1 MGVDIK
7 VITHL
12 NEVNP
17 EPSMGQSAKPVIANS
32 ESVSYSRHAA
42 QHRMQGFTLIELVVG
57 MLVLGI
63 ALVMLSTMLFP
74 QADRAAETLHRV
86 RSAELAHSLLNEIW
100 GKRYDQNTNPNGGV
114 PACGAAARSDLGLPA
129 GDACTDEVDFG
140 AAGLARNAYRDVDDY
155 HGLTQSSQML
165 NSSRTY
171 AEEYLNYQLSVSV
184 TYPYSDKNSKL
195 VTINVTTPNGE
206 VITYNALRS
215 NY

>member
-1 MGVDIK
+1 MVA
-7 VITHL
+7 
-12 NEVNP
+12 NP
-17 EPSMGQSAKPVIANS
+17 YHR
-32 ESVSYSRHAA
+32 SYFIRRLGHHGA
-42 QHRMQGFTLIELVVG
+42 QGFTLIELVVG
-57 MLVLGI
+57 MLVLSI

-100 GKRYDQNTNPNGGV
+100 GKRYDQNSNPNGGV

-155 HGLTQSSQML
+155 HGLTQSNQML
-165 NSSRTY
+165 NASRTY